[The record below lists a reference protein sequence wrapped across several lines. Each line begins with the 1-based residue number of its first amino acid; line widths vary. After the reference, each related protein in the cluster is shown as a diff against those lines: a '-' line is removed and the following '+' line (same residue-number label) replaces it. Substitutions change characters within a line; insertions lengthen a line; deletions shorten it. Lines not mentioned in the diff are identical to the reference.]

1 VIVPGQC
8 VSACLDAVDYF
19 KHFPNT
25 KLIGAPSSADS
36 TDMEVRNPKL
46 PSGMADALIPMKMD
60 VDRPGGKGVFTSPI
74 SKCAILTG
82 LQPIS

>member
-8 VSACLDAVDYF
+8 ASACLDAIDYF
-19 KHFPNT
+19 KRFPNT
-25 KLIGAPSSADS
+25 KLIGAPSSANWTS
-36 TDMEVRNPKL
+36 MEVRNPKL
-46 PSGMADALIPMKMD
+46 PSGMADALIPMEMYL
-60 VDRPGGKGVFTSPI
+60 DRPRCKGAFTSPI